1 MSKRP
6 IPWAIGVISLLYWG
20 MLIYWRRGALRCDQ
34 YPSRDPIRCC
44 DRKLWF
50 GFILSFVHVGYVMA
64 CFMVEM
70 PEPLKEVPV
79 IGKFGKMLGW
89 MLMVLLV
96 VWYTRPRLFD
106 GWEAGNLDAHGYLFV
121 GVILLGFGTGTPH

>member
-20 MLIYWRRGALRCDQ
+20 MLIYWQREALFDATSIPAATRSDAVTAA
-34 YPSRDPIRCC
+34 
-44 DRKLWF
+44 WF

-96 VWYTRPRLFD
+96 VCTPGHVCSTAGRPATSMPTGISSSVSSSLGSVRL
-106 GWEAGNLDAHGYLFV
+106 
-121 GVILLGFGTGTPH
+121 PH